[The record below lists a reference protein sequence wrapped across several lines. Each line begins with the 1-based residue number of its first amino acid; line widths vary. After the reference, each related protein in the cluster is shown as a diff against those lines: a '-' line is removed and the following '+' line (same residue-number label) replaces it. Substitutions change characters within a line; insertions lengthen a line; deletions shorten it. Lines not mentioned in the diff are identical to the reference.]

1 MSVIFKIDL
10 RIYIA
15 ETVKK
20 IVSIKGRDRLDMVI
34 NPILAGVLE
43 KSAKKL
49 QMCKFIVK
57 MFAK

>member
-20 IVSIKGRDRLDMVI
+20 IVSIKGRDRLDIVI
-34 NPILAGVLE
+34 SPILAGVLE
-43 KSAKKL
+43 NQDK
-49 QMCKFIVK
+49 IR
-57 MFAK
+57 